1 MKLEAR
7 KIVFAAGTLALAV
20 IACGCAATD
29 AAINKEIASLRQEIS
44 ENNRK
49 LNDAMIMMET
59 LNARLLII
67 EKDKTSGVSKS
78 GAKTDA
84 KKDVE
89 GDIKKLPTVKLTP
102 KTYENGGKVI
112 ELSDNEQEPPK
123 DKKAKIQPKLI
134 KIDNSQNPAS
144 GGEGKEKKEDEEREF
159 KAALSFYQQKKYNDA
174 VKGFSNFLKTHPDGK
189 RAADAAYYS
198 GLCYLADGEY
208 ELAIDEL
215 KKTLEYQNSDR
226 APDAML
232 SIGIAYLKLGKK
244 SEGEKALKFVME
256 NYPDTQAANLAKE
269 AMNL

>member
-1 MKLEAR
+1 MKLDAR
-7 KIVFAAGTLALAV
+7 KILSTAGALALAI

-29 AAINKEIASLRQEIS
+29 AVVNKEIASLRQEIS

-49 LNDAMIMMET
+49 LNDALIMMET

-67 EKDKTSGVSKS
+67 EKDNTGAGTKAGVKIE
-78 GAKTDA
+78 G

-123 DKKAKIQPKLI
+123 DKKAKSQPKLI
-134 KIDNSQNPAS
+134 KIDNSQHAAA

-174 VKGFSNFLKTHPDGK
+174 VKGFSNFLKAYPEGK
-189 RAADAAYYS
+189 RAPDAAYYS
-198 GLCYLADGEY
+198 GLCYLAEGEY

-215 KKTLEYQNSDR
+215 KKTLEYQNTDR
-226 APDAML
+226 APEAML